1 MAENINHKGTL
12 TLKTDRLALRPF
24 KTSDVEEVYN
34 NYGSDIN
41 ITKYISWIPCDT
53 IEKCENFIKFNLKE
67 YESNPKFYSWAI
79 TMDDVIIGSIGIFN
93 VNDNNNSGE
102 LGYSL
107 GSKWWGNGFIT
118 EACDAVI
125 GYAFNEIGFNRI
137 YASCHEE
144 NIGSKKVMEKVSM
157 TYEGLLRDGQR
168 NLDGTYS
175 NLLLYAILKRDCE
188 N

>member
-12 TLKTDRLALRPF
+12 TLKTDRLVLRPF
-24 KTSDVEEVYN
+24 KSSDVEEVYN

-41 ITKYISWIPCDT
+41 ITRYISWIPCDT

-79 TMDDVIIGSIGIFN
+79 TMDDVIIGSVAIFN
-93 VNDNNNSGE
+93 VNDDNDSGE

-107 GSKWWGNGFIT
+107 GSRWWGNGYMT
-118 EACDAVI
+118 EAVNAVI
-125 GYAFNEIGFNRI
+125 DYAFNEVGFNRI

-144 NIGSKKVMEKVSM
+144 NIASKKVMEKLSM
-157 TYEGLLRDGQR
+157 KYEGLLRDGQR
-168 NLDGTYS
+168 NLDNTYS
-175 NLLLYAILKRDCE
+175 NLLLYAILKKDYKK
-188 N
+188 